1 MTAIYCCC
9 ITSCFNA
16 CSLPLVVH
24 FLLKTTTHT
33 KYSNEINHCAL
44 QDGET
49 LQASARETY
58 IEELDDDESVS
69 ESHLT
74 TEAPTVLQTQT
85 PKDKKETS
93 KTKDEFRE
101 IKIKVERSVNN
112 FSFLSCEFSNL
123 LPKLLMR
130 MHFRTI
136 ISSIF
141 LKMEET

>member
-1 MTAIYCCC
+1 M
-9 ITSCFNA
+9 
-16 CSLPLVVH
+16 
-24 FLLKTTTHT
+24 
-33 KYSNEINHCAL
+33 

-101 IKIKVERSVNN
+101 IKIKVERGVNN
-112 FSFLSCEFSNL
+112 FSILLYEFSNF

-130 MHFRTI
+130 MHIWTI

>member
-1 MTAIYCCC
+1 M
-9 ITSCFNA
+9 
-16 CSLPLVVH
+16 
-24 FLLKTTTHT
+24 
-33 KYSNEINHCAL
+33 
-44 QDGET
+44 QDGVT

-112 FSFLSCEFSNL
+112 RFYF
-123 LPKLLMR
+123 
-130 MHFRTI
+130 TI
-136 ISSIF
+136 RVF
-141 LKMEET
+141 QFYQKY